1 MNRTMAAQSPDCADG
16 AWSGSLQG
24 RARRE
29 AISRAWWNICGH
41 FFDQSKTKTLTMH
54 DAFNMCLAFV
64 VSQIGI
70 HFYFDCI
77 LLSYGVLPRH
87 LSSSPSLGDCI
98 YPPRYLAVA
107 QSAFVWVQSPS
118 SVNTLICRPVT
129 RCHCVTWSHCTSAS
143 KSSIR
148 RFVITEKAPTRA
160 FSWLKAA
167 TTNRFHI

>member
-54 DAFNMCLAFV
+54 DASNMCLAFV

-70 HFYFDCI
+70 HFHFDCI
-77 LLSYGVLPRH
+77 LSSYGVLPRL
-87 LSSSPSLGDCI
+87 LSSLSLGDCI

-129 RCHCVTWSHCTSAS
+129 RCHCVTWSLVLQKFHP
-143 KSSIR
+143 KVRNKGEGPLVIR
-148 RFVITEKAPTRA
+148 DGR
-160 FSWLKAA
+160 L
-167 TTNRFHI
+167 